1 VVVQWVTTRLQ
12 SGQPVDVAFVARDI
26 THALIDMVLEQD
38 ESISGR
44 RSLTSW
50 VA

>member
-1 VVVQWVTTRLQ
+1 MTTRLQ

-38 ESISGR
+38 EKHQRPPLAHIVG
-44 RSLTSW
+44 SLSDE
-50 VA
+50 